1 MIRNFQSST
10 PPIPPY
16 PSVPSGAPHT
26 APLYTSPYLPTGA
39 PPWPTTIL
47 QRQPQPVAI
56 PLTATQTGT
65 INERKPL
72 SARSMLIGAGL
83 LALAI
88 LVGVGLTLG
97 GLFVSGQLGAN
108 APQAQKSLPSL
119 QPTTASSTNS
129 ATPGS
134 TSTSNSLP
142 TPTSFSTMSS
152 DNQKAVGVLVKYP
165 SDWVEVP
172 PPAQPPT
179 DGSGIAVFRSQQT
192 LGIIVAIWKVPASE
206 ATTTDALNT
215 NIINAIYSGNGNT
228 GNTNLQAMQ
237 PTNQHPTFAGTQWD
251 EQDASFSDSS
261 GIPRNVVSIAIKHGT
276 MFYVFSFESPQ
287 MYLNDA
293 KTKYIQPMLDSFKFL
308 S

>member
-16 PSVPSGAPHT
+16 PSVPSSAPHT

-39 PPWPTTIL
+39 PPWPTTVL
-47 QRQPQPVAI
+47 QRQPPPVAV

-65 INERKPL
+65 LNERRPR

-83 LALAI
+83 LALAV

-97 GLFVSGQLGAN
+97 GLFVSGQLSAN
-108 APQAQKSLPSL
+108 APQAHKPLALL
-119 QPTTASSTNS
+119 QPTPTSGANV

-165 SDWVEVP
+165 SDWVEAP
-172 PPAQPPT
+172 PPAQPAQ
-179 DGSGIAVFRSQQT
+179 DGSAIAVFRSQQT
-192 LGIIVAIWKVPASE
+192 VGIIVAIWKVPASE
-206 ATTTDALNT
+206 ATSTAAVNT
-215 NIINAIYSGNGNT
+215 GVINAIYSGNGST
-228 GNTNLQAMQ
+228 GNTNLQIVQ
-237 PTNQHPTFAGTQWD
+237 PTNPHPTFAGAQWD
-251 EQDASFSDSS
+251 EQDATFSDSN
-261 GIPRNVVSIAIKHGT
+261 GIGGYVVSISVKHGT
-276 MFYVFSFESPQ
+276 TFYVFSFELPQ
-287 MYLNDA
+287 MYLKDA
-293 KTKYIQPMLDSFKFL
+293 AQKYIQPMLDSFKFL